1 MAKVKGPASGGGHTH
16 SGADKPPTASDRKM
30 SIRHARDS
38 VKFNLRHAKDHMKAA
53 KKAKSRLQMV
63 TRARVRAV

>member
-1 MAKVKGPASGGGHTH
+1 MASNGKIASGG
-16 SGADKPPTASDRKM
+16 DMPVTASDRAM

-53 KKAKSRLQMV
+53 KKAKSRLQRV
-63 TRARVRAV
+63 KARGKVE